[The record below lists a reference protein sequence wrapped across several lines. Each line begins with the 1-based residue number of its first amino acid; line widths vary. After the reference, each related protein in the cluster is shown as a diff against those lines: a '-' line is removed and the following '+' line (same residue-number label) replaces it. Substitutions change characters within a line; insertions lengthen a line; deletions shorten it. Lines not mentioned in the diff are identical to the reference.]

1 MDFMF
6 KQPFEL
12 LLGYRYTR
20 AKRRNGFISFISL
33 SSMIGIALGVFA
45 LITVLSV
52 MNGFQQ
58 ELRDRILGM
67 TSHMTLSEE
76 METLDEWQE
85 LYQQV
90 HEIEKVIGAAPNV
103 MGQGMLSFGEK
114 VKGVAVR
121 GILPNYEHEVADI
134 GSKMVAGS
142 LSDLK
147 KKKYNVVIGVEL
159 ANALGVSIGD
169 KIMLISPQISTS
181 LMGVMPRTKRFTLVG
196 LFEAGMFEYDSGL
209 AIVHLADAQKVFKMK
224 GKVTALQL
232 KLENMFETNQ
242 VRSEIG
248 AQIDKML
255 YTRDWTQQHA
265 NFFKAIQM
273 EKKMVFIFLTLIIMV
288 AAFNIVSTMIMVVT
302 DKQKDIAVLR
312 TIGTTPFSIQI
323 IFIIQG
329 LIIGIVGSVVGG
341 ILGVVASLN
350 IDVIVPFFEQ
360 LFGFKFFPADIYYIS
375 SIPSDLHWEDVW
387 LVSGLAF
394 VMTLIATL
402 YPAYKAS
409 KIEPAE
415 ALRYD

>member
-1 MDFMF
+1 MF

-20 AKRRNGFISFISL
+20 AKRRNSFISFISL
-33 SSMIGIALGVFA
+33 SSMIGISLGVFA

-76 METLDEWQE
+76 MDRLDNWQS
-85 LYQQV
+85 LYKQV
-90 HEIEKVIGAAPNV
+90 VEIDKITGAAPNV
-103 MGQGMLSFGEK
+103 IGQGMLSFGEK
-114 VKGVAVR
+114 VKGVLVR
-121 GILPNYEHEVADI
+121 GVLPTYEPEVSDI
-134 GSKMVAGS
+134 DSKMVRGK
-142 LSDLK
+142 LQDLK
-147 KKKYNVVIGVEL
+147 EKEYGIILGLEL
-159 ANALGVSIGD
+159 ANSLGASVGD
-169 KIMLISPQISTS
+169 KIALIAPQGSVSP
-181 LMGVMPRTKRFTLVG
+181 MGIVPRIKRFTLIG

-209 AIVHLADAQKVFKMK
+209 AVIHMKDAQKVFKMR
-224 GKVTALQL
+224 GKITALQL
-232 KLENMFETNQ
+232 KLENMFETNE
-242 VRSEIG
+242 VRLSIG
-248 AQIDKML
+248 EHIEKVL

-273 EKKMVFIFLTLIIMV
+273 EKRMVFIFLTLIIMV
-288 AAFNIVSTMIMVVT
+288 AAFNIVSTMVMVVT

-312 TIGTTPFSIQI
+312 TIGATPASIQL

-329 LIIGIVGSVVGG
+329 LIIGIVGSVAGG

-350 IDVIVPFFEQ
+350 IDAIVPFLETV
-360 LFGFKFFPADIYYIS
+360 FGFKFFPADIYYIS
-375 SIPSDLHWEDVW
+375 KIPADLNWNDVW

-394 VMTLIATL
+394 SMTLLATL
-402 YPAYKAS
+402 YPAYRAS

>member
-1 MDFMF
+1 MF

-33 SSMIGIALGVFA
+33 SSIIGIALGVFA

-67 TSHMTLSEE
+67 TSHMTLSEQ
-76 METLDEWQE
+76 METLEDWQP

-90 HEIEKVIGAAPNV
+90 KTIKHVTGAAPNV
-103 MGQGMLSFGEK
+103 MGQGMLSYGEK
-114 VKGVAVR
+114 VKGVAIR
-121 GILPNYEHEVADI
+121 GVLPEYEPEVADI

-142 LSDLK
+142 LDDLK
-147 KKKYNVVIGVEL
+147 KKEYNVIIGVEL

-169 KIMLISPQISTS
+169 KIMMISPQVSTS
-181 LMGVMPRTKRFTLVG
+181 IIGVMPRTKRFTLVG

-209 AIVHLADAQKVFKMK
+209 AIVHMADAQKLFKMK
-224 GKVTALQL
+224 KNITALQL
-232 KLENMFETNQ
+232 KLDDMFETNA
-242 VRSEIG
+242 VRLSIG
-248 AQIDKML
+248 EEVEKVL

-273 EKKMVFIFLTLIIMV
+273 EKRMVFIFLTLIIMV
-288 AAFNIVSTMIMVVT
+288 AAFNIVSTMVMVVT

-312 TIGTTPFSIQI
+312 TIGATPLSIQI

-329 LIIGIVGSVVGG
+329 LIIGIIGSVAGG
-341 ILGVVASLN
+341 ILGVIASLN
-350 IDVIVPFFEQ
+350 IDVIVPFFES

-375 SIPSDLHWEDVW
+375 NIPSDLHWGDVW
-387 LVSGLAF
+387 LVSGIAF
-394 VMTLIATL
+394 IMTLVATL
-402 YPAYKAS
+402 YPAKKAS
-409 KIEPAE
+409 QIEPAE